1 MTYDSSLA
9 PIATAPVLAALGVE
23 EIRISPERVEAFK
36 KLYSKQ
42 YGKQIDE
49 NEAVEKARQLLRL
62 MELIYVPMRR
72 DELAIVEGRNNQL
85 GIVRQLPPP
94 QV

>member
-1 MTYDSSLA
+1 MTYNSSSA
-9 PIATAPVLAALGVE
+9 PIAPAPMLAALGVE

-36 KLYSKQ
+36 RLYSKQ

-49 NEAVEKARQLLRL
+49 NEAVEKGRQLLRL

-85 GIVRQLPPP
+85 GIVR
-94 QV
+94 